1 MTEFHLEQKSVLRR
15 TKYSFHLL
23 SNVTGRLLLHELPG
37 AAVVA
42 LHLDHGGHADLVNL
56 NGIFKHPNEKP
67 ANTGLMND
75 DNNDHLVWIG
85 R

>member
-1 MTEFHLEQKSVLRR
+1 M
-15 TKYSFHLL
+15 FHLL
-23 SNVTGRLLLHELPG
+23 SNVADRLLLHELPG

-67 ANTGLMND
+67 ANTGLVND
-75 DNNDHLVWIG
+75 DDNDHLVWIG